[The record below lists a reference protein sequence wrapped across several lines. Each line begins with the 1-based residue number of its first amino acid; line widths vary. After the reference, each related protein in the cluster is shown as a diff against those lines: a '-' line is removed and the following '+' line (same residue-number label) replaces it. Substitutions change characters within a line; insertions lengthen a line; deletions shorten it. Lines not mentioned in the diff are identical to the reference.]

1 MTAEVK
7 NNKWAQFKDYFL
19 QFLMLFL
26 AIFLGAIGENYR
38 QQYTDEVVERNMERE
53 TLEAMINDLKTDI
66 SNLDLSI
73 NNKTEK
79 GILANNLITLLINS
93 ELDGESTKEIYYC
106 ARVMTTREAFFAS
119 EGAVT
124 QLQYSGGY
132 SMITNTS
139 IIDQINKYHYIKE
152 KIYKLNETEE
162 HILIQY
168 RIAAS
173 KIFKADVFSSML
185 DAEKHKN
192 YKYYIKPLEE
202 DIKLFSS
209 TPTNI
214 NEFIFWVSSAN
225 GNQSANKA
233 QMLILKQHSQEL
245 ISSIQK
251 HLNGAK

>member
-1 MTAEVK
+1 MSRVVE
-7 NNKWAQFKDYFL
+7 NKKVNQFKDYFL

-26 AIFLGAIGENYR
+26 AIFLGAVGENYR
-38 QQYTDEVVERNMERE
+38 QQYTDEVVERNMEKE
-53 TLEAMINDLKTDI
+53 TLEAMSNDLQTDI
-66 SNLDLSI
+66 INLDNSI
-73 NNKTEK
+73 KNKTEK
-79 GILANNLITLLINS
+79 GILANKLISLLNDSIVSINN
-93 ELDGESTKEIYYC
+93 KEIYYC
-106 ARVMTTREAFFAS
+106 ARVMTTRDAFSAS

-132 SMITNTS
+132 NMITNKS

-192 YKYYIKPLEE
+192 YKYYIKPLEK
-202 DIKLFSS
+202 DIRLFS
-209 TPTNI
+209 TNTNHI

-225 GNQSANKA
+225 GNQSANRA
-233 QMLILKQHSQEL
+233 QMLILKQHSLEL

-251 HLNGAK
+251 HLTEGK

>member
-1 MTAEVK
+1 MVSDVE
-7 NNKWAQFKDYFL
+7 NKKVSQFKDYFL

-53 TLEAMINDLKTDI
+53 TLQAIINDLKTDVT
-66 SNLDLSI
+66 NLDISI
-73 NNKTEK
+73 NNKIEK
-79 GILANNLITLLINS
+79 GILANKLISLLNNR
-93 ELDGESTKEIYYC
+93 LDSDSIKEIYYC

-139 IIDQINKYHYIKE
+139 IIDQINKYNYIKE

-185 DAEKHKN
+185 NAEKHKN
-192 YKYYIKPLEE
+192 FKYFIKPLEK
-202 DIKLFSS
+202 DVNLFSS
-209 TPTNI
+209 NPTYI

-225 GNQSANKA
+225 GNQSSNIA
-233 QMLILKQHSQEL
+233 QMLSLKQHSLTL
-245 ISSIQK
+245 IASIQK
-251 HLNGAK
+251 HLN

>member
-1 MTAEVK
+1 MSKVVE
-7 NNKWAQFKDYFL
+7 NKKVNQFKDYFL

-26 AIFLGAIGENYR
+26 AIFLGAVGENYR
-38 QQYTDEVVERNMERE
+38 QQYTDEVVERNMEKE
-53 TLEAMINDLKTDI
+53 TLEAMSNDLQTDI
-66 SNLDLSI
+66 INLDNSI
-73 NNKTEK
+73 KNKTEK
-79 GILANNLITLLINS
+79 GILANKLISLLNDSIVSINN
-93 ELDGESTKEIYYC
+93 KEIYYC
-106 ARVMTTREAFFAS
+106 ARVMTTRDAFSAS

-132 SMITNTS
+132 NMITNKS

-192 YKYYIKPLEE
+192 YKYYIKPLEK
-202 DIKLFSS
+202 DIRLFS
-209 TPTNI
+209 TNTNHI

-225 GNQSANKA
+225 GNQSANRA
-233 QMLILKQHSQEL
+233 QMLILKQHSLEL

-251 HLNGAK
+251 HLTEGK

>member
-53 TLEAMINDLKTDI
+53 TLQAMVNDLKTDVKNLDI
-66 SNLDLSI
+66 SIKNKVEKGLLANELIARINSNLD
-73 NNKTEK
+73 T
-79 GILANNLITLLINS
+79 T
-93 ELDGESTKEIYYC
+93 STKEIYYC
-106 ARVMTTREAFFAS
+106 ARVMTTREAFSAS

-132 SMITNTS
+132 SMITNTN

-152 KIYKLNETEE
+152 KIYKLNDTEE

-185 DAEKHKN
+185 NAEKHKN
-192 YKYYIKPLEE
+192 YKYYIKPL
-202 DIKLFSS
+202 DKDVKLFS
-209 TPTNI
+209 TNPTHI

-225 GNQSANKA
+225 GNQSSNIA
-233 QMLILKQHSQEL
+233 QMTSLKQHSLEL

-251 HLNGAK
+251 HIKVVK

>member
-1 MTAEVK
+1 MAIDVENRKVS
-7 NNKWAQFKDYFL
+7 QFKDYFL
-19 QFLMLFL
+19 QFFMLFL

-53 TLEAMINDLKTDI
+53 TLEAMSNDLQTDI
-66 SNLDLSI
+66 INLDNSI
-73 NNKTEK
+73 KNKSEK
-79 GILANNLITLLINS
+79 GIFANKLIALLNDS
-93 ELDGESTKEIYYC
+93 VVSLNNKDIYYC
-106 ARVMTTREAFFAS
+106 ARVMTTREAFSAS

-132 SMITNTS
+132 NMITNNS

-185 DAEKHKN
+185 DAEKHIN
-192 YKYYIKPLEE
+192 YKYYIKPLEK
-202 DIKLFSS
+202 DIRLFS
-209 TPTNI
+209 TNTNHI

-225 GNQSANKA
+225 GNQSANRA
-233 QMLILKQHSQEL
+233 QMLILKQHSLEL

-251 HLNGAK
+251 HLTEGK

>member
-1 MTAEVK
+1 MSKVVE
-7 NNKWAQFKDYFL
+7 NKKVNQFKDYFL

-26 AIFLGAIGENYR
+26 AIFLGAVGENYR

-53 TLEAMINDLKTDI
+53 TLEAMSNDLQTDI
-66 SNLDLSI
+66 INLDNSI
-73 NNKTEK
+73 KNKTEK
-79 GILANNLITLLINS
+79 GILANKLISLLNDSIVSINN
-93 ELDGESTKEIYYC
+93 KEIYYC
-106 ARVMTTREAFFAS
+106 ARVMTTRDAFSAS

-132 SMITNTS
+132 NMITNKS

-173 KIFKADVFSSML
+173 KLFKAAVFSSML

-192 YKYYIKPLEE
+192 YKYYIKPLET
-202 DIKLFSS
+202 DIRLFS
-209 TPTNI
+209 TNTNHI

-225 GNQSANKA
+225 GNQSANRA
-233 QMLILKQHSQEL
+233 QMLILKQHSLEL

-251 HLNGAK
+251 HLTEGK

>member
-1 MTAEVK
+1 MSRVVE
-7 NNKWAQFKDYFL
+7 NKKVNQFKDYFL

-26 AIFLGAIGENYR
+26 AIFLGAVGENYR
-38 QQYTDEVVERNMERE
+38 QQYTDEVVERNMEKE
-53 TLEAMINDLKTDI
+53 TLEAMSNDLQTDI
-66 SNLDLSI
+66 INLDNSI
-73 NNKTEK
+73 KNKTEK
-79 GILANNLITLLINS
+79 GILANKLIGLLNDSIVSINN
-93 ELDGESTKEIYYC
+93 KEIYYC
-106 ARVMTTREAFFAS
+106 ARVMTTRDAFSAS

-132 SMITNTS
+132 NMITNKS

-192 YKYYIKPLEE
+192 YKYYIKPLEK
-202 DIKLFSS
+202 DIRLFS
-209 TPTNI
+209 TNTNHI

-225 GNQSANKA
+225 GNQSANRA
-233 QMLILKQHSQEL
+233 QMLILKQHSLEL

-251 HLNGAK
+251 HLTEGK

>member
-1 MTAEVK
+1 MARDVENRK
-7 NNKWAQFKDYFL
+7 GSQFKDYFL

-26 AIFLGAIGENYR
+26 AIFLGAVGENYR

-53 TLEAMINDLKTDI
+53 TLEAMINDLQTDVV
-66 SNLDLSI
+66 NLDNSI
-73 NNKTEK
+73 KNKSEK
-79 GILANNLITLLINS
+79 GILANKLITLLNDS
-93 ELDGESTKEIYYC
+93 VVTLNTKEIYYC
-106 ARVMTTREAFFAS
+106 ARVMTTRDAFSAS

-132 SMITNTS
+132 SMITNKS
-139 IIDQINKYHYIKE
+139 IIDQINKYHYVKE

-185 DAEKHKN
+185 DAEKYKG
-192 YKYYIKPLEE
+192 YKYYIKPLEI
-202 DIKLFSS
+202 DINLFS
-209 TPTNI
+209 TNPNHI
-214 NEFIFWVSSAN
+214 NEFVFWVSSAN

-233 QMLILKQHSQEL
+233 QMLILKQHSQDL
-245 ISSIQK
+245 ILSIQK
-251 HLNGAK
+251 HLKGAK

>member
-1 MTAEVK
+1 MSKVVE
-7 NNKWAQFKDYFL
+7 NKKVNQFKDYFL

-26 AIFLGAIGENYR
+26 AIFLGAVGENYR

-53 TLEAMINDLKTDI
+53 TLEAMVNDLQTDI
-66 SNLDLSI
+66 VNLDNSI
-73 NNKTEK
+73 KNKSEK
-79 GILANNLITLLINS
+79 GILANKLITLLNDS
-93 ELDGESTKEIYYC
+93 VVTLNTKEIYYC
-106 ARVMTTREAFFAS
+106 SRVMTTRDAFSAS

-132 SMITNTS
+132 NMITNKS

-185 DAEKHKN
+185 DAEKYKD
-192 YKYYIKPLEE
+192 YKYYIKPLDI
-202 DIKLFSS
+202 DIKLFSTS
-209 TPTNI
+209 PNHI

-225 GNQSANKA
+225 GNQSANRA
-233 QMLILKQHSQEL
+233 QMLILKQHSLDL

>member
-1 MTAEVK
+1 
-7 NNKWAQFKDYFL
+7 
-19 QFLMLFL
+19 
-26 AIFLGAIGENYR
+26 
-38 QQYTDEVVERNMERE
+38 
-53 TLEAMINDLKTDI
+53 
-66 SNLDLSI
+66 
-73 NNKTEK
+73 
-79 GILANNLITLLINS
+79 
-93 ELDGESTKEIYYC
+93 
-106 ARVMTTREAFFAS
+106 MTTREAFSAS

-132 SMITNTS
+132 SMITNKS

-192 YKYYIKPLEE
+192 YKYYIKPLET
-202 DIKLFSS
+202 DIRLFS
-209 TPTNI
+209 TNTNHI

-233 QMLILKQHSQEL
+233 QMLILKQHSLEL

-251 HLNGAK
+251 HLTGKK

>member
-1 MTAEVK
+1 MATDVE
-7 NNKWAQFKDYFL
+7 NKKVSQFKDYFL

-53 TLEAMINDLKTDI
+53 TLQAMINDLKTDVM
-66 SNLDLSI
+66 NLDNSI
-73 NNKTEK
+73 KNKSEK
-79 GILANNLITLLINS
+79 GELAKKLIILLNDSVVSLN
-93 ELDGESTKEIYYC
+93 TKEIYYC
-106 ARVMTTREAFFAS
+106 ARVMTTRDAFSAS

-185 DAEKHKN
+185 DAEKHKD
-192 YKYYIKPLEE
+192 YKYYIKPLET
-202 DIKLFSS
+202 DIKLFS
-209 TPTNI
+209 TNPTNI

-233 QMLILKQHSQEL
+233 QMLLLKQNSLEL

-251 HLNGAK
+251 HLKKS